1 MRELKDY
8 KNLKIILQN
17 VFATPSQ
24 FKLNNIINYINLKN
38 IK

>member
-1 MRELKDY
+1 MRELKNY
-8 KNLKIILQN
+8 KNSKIILQS

-24 FKLNNIINYINLKN
+24 LRLNNIINYINLKN